1 MVSTQS
7 TTDLCPTPK
16 MSFISHVHSTCLLK
30 SLLLTVSCWPLSS
43 QLPTFLSLCQSCC
56 NLSFLARSL
65 LNGGPQHSLDFCSLQ
80 QTFAT
85 SQAENVAELY
95 RENRY
100 NLYEVS
106 FQNIMKVDSLLKLN
120 FPNFHVIF
128 CSLIS
133 AASLHLLPAP

>member
-65 LNGGPQHSLDFCSLQ
+65 LNGGPQHSLDFCSVSLSWERNCSCIHRYPICQLVQ
-80 QTFAT
+80 QLHSSVCT
-85 SQAENVAELY
+85 VCLY
-95 RENRY
+95 C
-100 NLYEVS
+100 LSVLS
-106 FQNIMKVDSLLKLN
+106 VCL
-120 FPNFHVIF
+120 FPLRCLSEWLTVIQV
-128 CSLIS
+128 
-133 AASLHLLPAP
+133 